1 MNAESIM
8 DCERKN
14 VEKLK
19 RFQLPNYFKKIGL
32 ALLLFSLL
40 AAFLNKYLFEQEEL
54 RIVFRYSM
62 LLGLL
67 FISVSKEK
75 LEDEL
80 VRQLRLQSYSLAFV
94 LGVLYSIATPFIGY
108 GIDRLLG
115 SEEAVVK
122 ELGDFTVLWM
132 LLIFQVVY
140 FETLKKMHK

>member
-1 MNAESIM
+1 MNSESLM
-8 DCERKN
+8 DCERRN

-32 ALLLFSLL
+32 GLLLVSLV
-40 AAFLNKYLFEQEEL
+40 AIFLNKYLFEQDGL
-54 RIVFRYSM
+54 RILFRYGM

-67 FISVSKEK
+67 FISISKEK

-80 VRQLRLQSYSLAFV
+80 IAQLRLQSYSIAFV
-94 LGVLYSIATPFIGY
+94 LGVLYSLAAPFIAY
-108 GIDRLLG
+108 GVDLLQ
-115 SEEAVVK
+115 SKEAVIK

-140 FETLKKMHK
+140 FETLKRMHK